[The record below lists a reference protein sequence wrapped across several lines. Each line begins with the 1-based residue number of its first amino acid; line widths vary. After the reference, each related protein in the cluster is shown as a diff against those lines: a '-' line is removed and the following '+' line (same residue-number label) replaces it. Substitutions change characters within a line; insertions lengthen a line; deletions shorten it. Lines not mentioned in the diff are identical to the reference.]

1 MTTVDSP
8 SVDPGRSLRMLAIGV
23 AVLMAAAS
31 WLLGSTLGF
40 RAQAACGA
48 LCLIGVVAACSSNLR
63 LVNWRTVG
71 WGMALQLGFAL
82 AILKLQI
89 GDRRPGYEVFN
100 AIGTGVSRF
109 LQFTDVG
116 SRFVFGVLANPGELG
131 NVFGPANGLVFAFV
145 ALPTIIFVS
154 SFFTVLYYFGI
165 LQFVVRMMARAM
177 MGLMRTSG
185 AETLSA
191 TANVF
196 MGQTEAP
203 IIVKPF
209 VPRMTQSEL
218 LAMMVGGMATISGG
232 VMAVYIALGADPV
245 AILTTSV
252 MAAPCGL
259 YLSKILL
266 PELEQPE
273 TLGSARVNVEKLHV
287 NAIDAA
293 ASGASD
299 GLMLALN
306 VAGMLIA
313 FLAFIALF
321 DFILGAIRPG
331 LTLSSVF
338 AVAFAPVAFLMG
350 VPAAD
355 IGPMADLLGTKLVAN
370 EFVAFVKLT
379 GEYRTVLSERSY
391 VLATYA
397 LTGFANVASIGIQLG
412 GIGGMAP
419 SRRGDLA
426 RLGTRALL
434 AGFIATLV
442 NACVAS
448 MLL

>member
-1 MTTVDSP
+1 MEQ
-8 SVDPGRSLRMLAIGV
+8 SVDRSIGSARQLRLVAIGT
-23 AVLMAAAS
+23 AIALAAAA
-31 WLLGSTLGF
+31 WLLSGVIGV
-40 RAQAACGA
+40 RGQAGAGA
-48 LCLIGVVAACSSNLR
+48 LCFIAIVAACSPDLR
-63 LVNWRTVG
+63 RVNWRTVL
-71 WGMALQLGFAL
+71 WGIALQLAFAFF
-82 AILKLQI
+82 ILKFEV
-89 GDRRPGYEVFN
+89 GGARPGYEFFA
-100 AIGTGVSRF
+100 AIARGVGRF
-109 LQFTDVG
+109 LEFTNAG
-116 SRFVFGVLANPGELG
+116 STFVFGVLANQAKMGEI
-131 NVFGPANGLVFAFV
+131 FGPENGFVFAFT
-145 ALPTIIFVS
+145 ALPTIIFIS

-165 LQFVVRMMARAM
+165 LQFVVRVMARAM
-177 MGLMRTSG
+177 MFLMRTSG

-232 VMAVYIALGADPV
+232 VMAVYIALGADAI

-259 YLSKILL
+259 YLSKLLL
-266 PELEQPE
+266 PEFEQPE
-273 TLGSARVNVEKLHV
+273 TSGKATVNVEKLHV

-293 ASGASD
+293 AAGASD
-299 GLMLALN
+299 GLMLAVN
-306 VAGMLIA
+306 VAAMLIA

-321 DFILGAIRPG
+321 DFLLGSVWPG
-331 LTLSSVF
+331 LTLARVF
-338 AVAFAPVAFLMG
+338 AVVFAPLAFLMG
-350 VPAAD
+350 VPTAD

-379 GEYRTVLSERSY
+379 SEYKGVLSERSY

-397 LTGFANVASIGIQLG
+397 LTGFANIASIGIQLG

-419 SRRGDLA
+419 GRRGDLA

-434 AGFIATLV
+434 AGFVATLV